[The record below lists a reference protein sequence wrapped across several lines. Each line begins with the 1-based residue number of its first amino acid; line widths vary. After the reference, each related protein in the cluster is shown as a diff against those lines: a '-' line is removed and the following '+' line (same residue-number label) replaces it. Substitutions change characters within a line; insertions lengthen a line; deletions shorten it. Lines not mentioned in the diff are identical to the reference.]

1 MSNSDKA
8 MKELEK
14 LADYYGNDVEDWE
27 IGIYIKQQEQLQAE
41 HEALKR
47 DVARYFELDKQF
59 YEGFFDE
66 IDNEQLTLIEQEVTN
81 LFEKLSKVGKEE

>member
-1 MSNSDKA
+1 MITSDKA

-14 LADYYGNDVEDWE
+14 LADYYGNDIEDWE

-47 DVARYFELDKQF
+47 DVARYFELKDKKINHDSTILENKEF
-59 YEGFFDE
+59 YDLR
-66 IDNEQLTLIEQEVTN
+66 DKLY
-81 LFEKLSKVGKEE
+81 KLSKVGNEE